1 MKWFFHRLKYDL
13 LYKFGRKYKYCFD
26 CLMSYK
32 LTKVE
37 WKYKRCC
44 DCAHKFSTGRQG

>member
-1 MKWFFHRLKYDL
+1 MEWFYKLKYDL

-37 WKYKRCC
+37 CTYKRCSKC
-44 DCAHKFSTGRQG
+44 SDKFRSGRQG